1 MAEDSGQ
8 EKTEEPTSKKLEDAK
23 KKGQIARSKE
33 LGTMFVLIF
42 SAISLLLYG
51 PEIGKG
57 LYNIMGRM
65 LSLNR
70 SETYDTTKM
79 FAVWSEV
86 ASALLFPMA
95 MFVLIIVIAAFI
107 GNTLL
112 GGFNFSWEAA
122 APKPSKMSPIK
133 GFKRMFGPQA
143 AIELVKSI
151 LKFAL
156 VAIFAVFLIQTFF
169 DEILHLSIE
178 SAPSNIIH
186 ALEMLSWM
194 FLGLSCTLVII
205 AAIDAPYQSYN
216 HNKQL
221 KMTMQEIKDEYKNS
235 EGDPQIKARIR
246 QTQRQM
252 SQRRMMQDVP
262 DADVIVTN
270 PTHYSVALKYD
281 TERAG
286 APIVLAKGIDEMAMQ
301 IRKIA
306 KGNEVPIVES
316 PMLTRALYHTAEIGQ
331 QIPDQLFTAVAQVL
345 AYVFQLKRFKKGRGK
360 RPSLLSLNCLFRMI
374 LNTIRVS

>member
-122 APKPSKMSPIK
+122 APKPSKMSPMK
-133 GFKRMFGPQA
+133 GLKRMFGPQA

-186 ALEMLSWM
+186 ALEILSWM

-360 RPSLLSLNCLFRMI
+360 RPIPLKSKLPIPDDFKYD
-374 LNTIRVS
+374 

>member
-8 EKTEEPTSKKLEDAK
+8 EKTQEPTSKKLEDAK

-122 APKPSKMSPIK
+122 APKPSKMSPMK

-186 ALEMLSWM
+186 ALEILSWM

-345 AYVFQLKRFKKGRGK
+345 AYVFQLKRFKRGRGK
-360 RPSLLSLNCLFRMI
+360 RPIPLKSKLPIPDDFKYD
-374 LNTIRVS
+374 

>member
-8 EKTEEPTSKKLEDAK
+8 EKTEEPTGKKIEESK

-57 LYNIMGRM
+57 FYNIMGRT

-70 SETYDTTKM
+70 NETYDTTKM
-79 FAVWSEV
+79 FSVWGAV
-86 ASALLFPMA
+86 ADALLFPMA
-95 MFVLIIVIAAFI
+95 MFVFIIVLAGII

-112 GGFNFSWEAA
+112 GGFNFSWQAA
-122 APKPSKMSPIK
+122 APKASKMSPAK
-133 GFKRMFGPQA
+133 GIKRMFGPQA
-143 AIELVKSI
+143 GVELVKSI
-151 LKFAL
+151 LKFAV
-156 VAIFAVFLIQTFF
+156 VAGFAVFLINTFF

-178 SAPSNIIH
+178 SAPGNIIH
-186 ALEMLSWM
+186 ALEILAWM
-194 FLGLSCTLVII
+194 FLGLTCTLTII
-205 AAIDAPYQSYN
+205 AAIDAPYQS
-216 HNKQL
+216 HKHHKEL
-221 KMTMQEIKDEYKNS
+221 KMTLQEVKDEYKNS

-262 DADVIVTN
+262 DADVVVTN

-286 APIVLAKGIDEMAMQ
+286 APIVVAKGVDEMAMQ
-301 IRKIA
+301 I
-306 KGNEVPIVES
+306 
-316 PMLTRALYHTAEIGQ
+316 
-331 QIPDQLFTAVAQVL
+331 
-345 AYVFQLKRFKKGRGK
+345 
-360 RPSLLSLNCLFRMI
+360 
-374 LNTIRVS
+374 

>member
-8 EKTEEPTSKKLEDAK
+8 EKTEEPTPKKIEDAK

-57 LYNIMGRM
+57 LYRIMARM

-70 SETYDTTKM
+70 NETYDTTKM
-79 FAVWSEV
+79 FAVWGEV
-86 ASALLFPMA
+86 ADVLIYPMG
-95 MFVLIIVIAAFI
+95 MFVLIIVLAAFI

-112 GGFNFSWEAA
+112 GGFNFSWKAA
-122 APKPSKMSPIK
+122 APKASKMSPMK

-143 AIELVKSI
+143 AVELIKSL
-151 LKFAL
+151 LKFFL
-156 VAIFAVFLIQTFF
+156 VASFAVFLIKTFF
-169 DEILHLSIE
+169 YEILHLSIE
-178 SAPSNIIH
+178 TSPGNILH
-186 ALEMLSWM
+186 ALEILAWM
-194 FLGLSCTLVII
+194 FLGLSCTLIVI
-205 AAIDAPYQSYN
+205 AAIDAPFQS
-216 HNKQL
+216 HKHHKEL
-221 KMTMQEIKDEYKNS
+221 KMTLQEVKDEYKNS

-252 SQRRMMQDVP
+252 SQKRMMQDVP

-286 APIVLAKGIDEMAMQ
+286 APIVLAKGVDVLAMQ
-301 IRKIA
+301 IRKVAI
-306 KGNEVPIVES
+306 GNEVPIVES
-316 PMLTRALYHTAEIGQ
+316 PMLTRALYHTTEVGQ

-345 AYVFQLKRFKKGRGK
+345 AYVFQLKRFNKGRGK
-360 RPSLLSLNCLFRMI
+360 RPVSLSKTLPIPDEFNY
-374 LNTIRVS
+374 

>member
-57 LYNIMGRM
+57 LYNVMGRM

-122 APKPSKMSPIK
+122 APKPSKMSPMK

-186 ALEMLSWM
+186 ALEILSWM

-286 APIVLAKGIDEMAMQ
+286 APIVLAKGVDEMAMQ

-360 RPSLLSLNCLFRMI
+360 RPIPLKSKLPIPDDFKYD
-374 LNTIRVS
+374 

>member
-8 EKTEEPTSKKLEDAK
+8 EKTEEPTPKKLEDAK

-122 APKPSKMSPIK
+122 APKPSKMSPMK

-186 ALEMLSWM
+186 ALEILSWM

-360 RPSLLSLNCLFRMI
+360 RPIPLKSKLPIPDDFKYD
-374 LNTIRVS
+374 

>member
-8 EKTEEPTSKKLEDAK
+8 EKTEQPTAKKVDDAK

-51 PEIGKG
+51 PDIGKG
-57 LYNIMGRM
+57 LYNVMGRM

-70 SETYDTTKM
+70 NETYDTTKM
-79 FAVWSEV
+79 FSVWGEV
-86 ASALLFPMA
+86 ADALMFPMA
-95 MFVLIIVIAAFI
+95 MFVFIIVLAAFI
-107 GNTLL
+107 GNTML
-112 GGFNFSWEAA
+112 GGFNFSWKAA
-122 APKPSKMSPIK
+122 APKLSKMSPAK

-143 AIELVKSI
+143 AVELLKSL

-156 VAIFAVFLIQTFF
+156 VASVAVFLINTFF
-169 DEILHLSIE
+169 DEILHLSVE
-178 SAPSNIIH
+178 SAPGNIIH
-186 ALEMLSWM
+186 ALEILAWM
-194 FLGLSCTLVII
+194 FLGLSCTLIVI
-205 AAIDAPYQSYN
+205 AAIDAPFQSYN

-221 KMTMQEIKDEYKNS
+221 KMTLQEVKDEYKNS

-252 SQRRMMQDVP
+252 SQKRMMQDVP

-286 APIVLAKGIDEMAMQ
+286 APIVLAKGGDEMAMQ

-306 KGNEVPIVES
+306 LGNEVPIVES
-316 PMLTRALYHTAEIGQ
+316 PMLTRALYHTAEVGE

-360 RPSLLSLNCLFRMI
+360 RPTPLNKKLPI
-374 LNTIRVS
+374 PDDYQY